1 MTLKILY
8 DPVSNSVPTYT
19 ADAVELRTFPSTAKI
34 FSTRPLTPS
43 YAIRLCLNESTA
55 DLGATLAGREA
66 GLLLKGGLGALL
78 DLLIGLGEDE
88 LDVAGVGHVRVD
100 LG

>member
-43 YAIRLCLNESTA
+43 YAIRLCLNKSTA

-66 GLLLKGGLGALL
+66 DLLLGGGGLL
-78 DLLIGLGEDE
+78 DLLVGLGEDE

-100 LG
+100 LE

>member
-66 GLLLKGGLGALL
+66 GLLLEVLGALL